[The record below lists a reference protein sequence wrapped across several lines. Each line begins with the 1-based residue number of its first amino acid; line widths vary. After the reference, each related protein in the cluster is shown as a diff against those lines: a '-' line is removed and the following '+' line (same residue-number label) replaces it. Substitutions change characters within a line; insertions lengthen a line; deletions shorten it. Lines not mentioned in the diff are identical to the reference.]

1 MGNYETTKR
10 KSALGIKN
18 KSKVMFY
25 DTKKESNSPVPSLK
39 PRLKLIE
46 KKLLFD
52 TNHKIKLNIRKREL
66 FNTTVAPNRYTER
79 QI

>member
-1 MGNYETTKR
+1 MIIKR
-10 KSALGIKN
+10 KSALTIKN

-25 DTKKESNSPVPSLK
+25 DTKKESSSPVPSLK
-39 PRLKLIE
+39 PRLKLID

-66 FNTTVAPNRYTER
+66 FNTTVATNRYTER